1 MCNHLVMFLVPWDD
15 PRISDQSVDG
25 RDIWIYRGDV
35 DLSNYEHEIMTYEFS
50 RNQKA
55 IEDYGHAMGKEI
67 GIWIVN
73 YPSHIECNP
82 EDILLDIQVEKNGNR
97 LTVCMDFQ
105 APGRPVVRCIIN
117 RDEGELSTSVGLI
130 T

>member
-1 MCNHLVMFLVPWDD
+1 MCDYLVMYRVPRND
-15 PRISDQSVDG
+15 PRVDNQSVNG

-35 DLSNYEHEIMTYEFS
+35 DLSNYKHEIMTYEFS
-50 RNQKA
+50 RYQKA
-55 IEDYGHAMGKEI
+55 VKHGIAMGKQI

-82 EDILLDIQVEKNGNR
+82 EDILLDIQVEKNGNHI
-97 LTVCMDFQ
+97 TVYMDIH
-105 APGRPVVRCIIN
+105 APGRPVVRCIIK
-117 RDEGELSTSVGLI
+117 RDEEELSTSVGLI